1 MQVKVALREAK
12 YFGVLCSAS
21 LASLVSSVFVCFLCW
36 PPWSPLMCFGYFVLA
51 RFGLLASLGVPWCPQ
66 CGLGLGGGLLGSGL
80 VLGLVAPRGQGPLFL
95 KGVAIAGGPPARQEW
110 TSN

>member
-21 LASLVSSVFVCFLCW
+21 LASLVSSVFVRFLCW

-51 RFGLLASLGVPWCPQ
+51 RFGLLASLDVPWCPQ
-66 CGLGLGGGLLGSGL
+66 CGLGLGGAFWARGFLGL
-80 VLGLVAPRGQGPLFL
+80 VLGPMMAFLVLGWPNDGFL
-95 KGVAIAGGPPARQEW
+95 LHSVRA
-110 TSN
+110 